1 MNQITLWLTDCIKAK
16 QALDILEKL
25 ILLTVIPL
33 ADSTVI
39 TQL

>member
-25 ILLTVIPL
+25 IPLTEW
-33 ADSTVI
+33 TH
-39 TQL
+39 